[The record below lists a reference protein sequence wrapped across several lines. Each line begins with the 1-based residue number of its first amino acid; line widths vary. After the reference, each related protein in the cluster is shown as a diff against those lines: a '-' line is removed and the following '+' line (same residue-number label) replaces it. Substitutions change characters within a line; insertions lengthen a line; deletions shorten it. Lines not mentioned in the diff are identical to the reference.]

1 VKKIVDIIKKKWLRE
16 TVLTII
22 LICIIVATYFA
33 LNIGINKLNINPLDV
48 TKEKLYTL
56 SDESKELVK
65 DIEQE
70 VKIYF
75 FGFDETA
82 TPYTLAK
89 QYENVNEKITAEIIN
104 IIDRPDV
111 AQKYGVE
118 SSSDIGIIVE
128 SGQRHK
134 VLSTNDLYT
143 YDTTTYETIDITE
156 QKLTNTII
164 DTTIA
169 KKPKIYFLTG
179 HEEYNLSNE
188 MSILKI
194 YLENEINE
202 VNILN
207 LLTTE
212 FPTDCDT
219 LVVASPLKDFA
230 EMEANKIIQ
239 YIQNG
244 GNILW
249 FSDASIEE
257 LNLPNVQRV
266 LNEYGISSSKGM
278 ILETS
283 SSNMLIN
290 TPYLIVPNI
299 NYHEITKDIYNE
311 TGVVFIQ
318 SGKLNIVEQE
328 KLNELNVTVTPI
340 IESNDTSFY
349 RDDFS
354 IATTNKTS
362 SEEYAS
368 YVLGAEVVKKIS
380 EEKTSKLVIFS
391 NGIFASDSTMPIQ
404 NQYVYAISLF
414 NNKDLVLNSV
424 AYLTDRED
432 TIRIRKDTGYVTYTA
447 TQAQDN
453 IVKII
458 IFVFPILIIII
469 GIVIW
474 QIRRRKK

>member
-469 GIVIW
+469 GMK
-474 QIRRRKK
+474 IRKIRRKKK

>member
-1 VKKIVDIIKKKWLRE
+1 MKKIVDIIKKKWLRE